1 MNSKEKTAE
10 AGCRVCCINFLCVV
24 RWEYRILAGDVLGR
38 NTVCLHK
45 NTVGRKRISGPELTK
60 PEGERMRT
68 EEKTAVKNSIGR
80 LAFVGISVLIQVA
93 WIVFLF
99 IKLNKYSTWIS
110 LASSI
115 IAFLVVLRL
124 YGKHTNAAFKM
135 PWIILIL
142 VFPVLGLCLY
152 VLVGRQ
158 EVTGVMRRHFE
169 QIDAELEGKVT
180 QDTGVMERLEKK
192 DLAVANQSCYIWRYG
207 KYPVWQNTD
216 VVYYA
221 EAVDGFEAQKEE
233 LRRAEKFIFME
244 YHAIEDA
251 EAFRELKQ
259 ILVKKAKQGVEV
271 RIFYDDIGSIGF
283 INTDF
288 IKRMEADGIQC
299 RVFNPL
305 IPVVSVF
312 MNNRD
317 HRKITVIDGRVG
329 FTGGYNLANEYF
341 NRTHPYGQ
349 WKDTGLKLTG
359 DAVRSLTVM
368 FLEMWNAIKKTD
380 ADYDRYL
387 PRISYQARE
396 NGFIQ
401 PYADSP
407 LDGEQV
413 GENVYMNIIKNA
425 KRYVYFTTP
434 YLIISDEMNKEL
446 GLAAKRGVD
455 VRIITPGIPDKK
467 LVYQVTRSYYAGL
480 VGSGVRIFEY
490 TPGFIHAKQCVS
502 DDGTAVVGTINLDYR
517 SLYLHFENGAFL
529 YDCEAVRGV
538 KKDFD
543 DTFPLCEEVTETY
556 KSGRSAVLRIGQC
569 VLRLF
574 SPLM

>member
-1 MNSKEKTAE
+1 MDKYEGKT
-10 AGCRVCCINFLCVV
+10 
-24 RWEYRILAGDVLGR
+24 
-38 NTVCLHK
+38 
-45 NTVGRKRISGPELTK
+45 
-60 PEGERMRT
+60 MRT
-68 EEKTAVKNSIGR
+68 EEKTAVKNSVGR
-80 LAFVGISVLIQVA
+80 LVFVGLSVLIQVV
-93 WIVFLF
+93 WILFLF

-110 LASSI
+110 LAFTV
-115 IAFLVVLRL
+115 IAFFVVVRL
-124 YGKHTNAAFKM
+124 YSKHTNAAFKI
-135 PWIILIL
+135 PWIIIIL
-142 VFPVLGLCLY
+142 AFPILGLCLY
-152 VLVGRQ
+152 ALVGRPD
-158 EVTGVMRRHFE
+158 VTKNMRRHFE
-169 QIDAELEGKVT
+169 QIDAELDGLLI
-180 QDTGVMERLEKK
+180 QDSGVMERLEQK
-192 DLAVANQSCYIWRYG
+192 DPAVANQCRYICNYG

-216 VVYYA
+216 AAYYA
-221 EAVDGFEAQKEE
+221 EAADGFEAQKEE
-233 LRRAEKFIFME
+233 LRKAEKFIFME

-251 EAFRELKQ
+251 ESFHEIKQ
-259 ILVKKAKQGVEV
+259 ILAQKAARGVEV
-271 RIFYDDIGSIGF
+271 RVFYDDIGSIGF

-299 RVFNPL
+299 RVFNRL
-305 IPVVSVF
+305 IPILNVF

-317 HRKITVIDGRVG
+317 HRKITVIDGKVG

-341 NRTHPYGQ
+341 NITHPYGQ
-349 WKDTGLKLTG
+349 WKDTGVKLTG

-368 FLEMWNAIKKTD
+368 FLEMWNAIKKSDTD
-380 ADYDRYL
+380 YERYL
-387 PRISYQARE
+387 PHIPWRAKES
-396 NGFIQ
+396 GFIQ

-480 VGSGVRIFEY
+480 VQSGVRIFEY

-502 DDGTAVVGTINLDYR
+502 DDETAVVGTINLDYR

-529 YDCEAVRGV
+529 YNCEAVNGV

-543 DTFPLCEEVTETY
+543 NTFPISEEVTERY
-556 KSGRSAVLRIGQC
+556 KSDRSAVLRIGQC
-569 VLRLF
+569 ILRLF
-574 SPLM
+574 APLM